1 MPFADSQGVKLYYE
15 ETGRGTPIVF
25 VHEYADDVR
34 GWEAQVRHFSR
45 RYRCVTFNARGYP
58 PSDVPKSAAKYSQR
72 IATDDIAA
80 VMRHLGI
87 RKAHIVGCSMGGY
100 ATLHFGIHYPRMA
113 LSLTVLG
120 AGFGSDAD
128 KRRQFMRDS
137 AAMAQRLIDLGM
149 RVATKPYA
157 VGPSRVQFQNKDPR
171 GWREFAARFAEH
183 SALGAANTLKGV
195 QMRRPTVYQLA
206 PALKR
211 LKVPTHII
219 SGDEDDNCLEPG
231 IFIKRTCA
239 ASVLSV
245 VAGSGHAVNLEEPAL
260 FNRIVGEFIALVDS
274 GRWRPQDPRSKGKS
288 TLSNKG

>member
-211 LKVPTHII
+211 LKVPTHIL